1 MNRLHFGS
9 NFVFWG
15 TALGH
20 FSQCFFFQFFN
31 ISQPWRPTF
40 LLSPPTIKK
49 LPSSLNNKLQVV
61 NNKLHTS
68 DVEEFEKGAEGD
80 DDDGEFNG
88 DNDDDGDVEIDDIDN
103 GDNDNENVDDG
114 DNDGNLVEGAIVNR
128 DVSNLKH

>member
-1 MNRLHFGS
+1 M
-9 NFVFWG
+9 
-15 TALGH
+15 
-20 FSQCFFFQFFN
+20 
-31 ISQPWRPTF
+31 
-40 LLSPPTIKK
+40 LSPPTIKK